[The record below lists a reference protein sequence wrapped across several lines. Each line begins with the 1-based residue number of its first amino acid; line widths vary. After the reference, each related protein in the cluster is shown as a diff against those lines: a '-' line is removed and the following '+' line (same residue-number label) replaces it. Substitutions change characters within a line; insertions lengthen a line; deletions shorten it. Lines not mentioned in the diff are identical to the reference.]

1 MTKRATTQ
9 PKAKPQ
15 KRVPPTPAPGRV
27 HAPEGFKDRAGRQL
41 LSQVRHE
48 DYVRLSFCVEPR
60 CRICKLAHTDLD
72 LLVYIN
78 ESSHTGVPQQEVV
91 AECERLGFRT
101 NAGNIGEHK
110 RKHFDPQFR
119 EFLIGLQVQA
129 TRAKMMDEAVRSGQ
143 GLGSTIMRELWA
155 RIQPLLEQIDV
166 DSPAFRRLTPRQKA
180 ALVLTLAKEISRAE
194 NADAGTQ
201 LRLLDQRL
209 KQLRLAQGEA
219 EQRRKIISRLRTEFK
234 AYPEVWAVIEQV
246 AAALERGDAAVAP
259 ALLPTPPEATP

>member
-1 MTKRATTQ
+1 MTKRTTTQ
-9 PKAKPQ
+9 PKPERQ

-41 LSQVRHE
+41 LSKVRHE

-78 ESSHTGVPQQEVV
+78 EASHTGVPQQEIV

-101 NAGNIGEHK
+101 FASNIGEHK
-110 RKHFDPQFR
+110 TKHFDPQFR

-129 TRAKMMDEAVRSGQ
+129 TRAKMMDDAVKSGQ

-166 DSPAFRRLTPRQKA
+166 DSPAFKRLTPRQKA
-180 ALVLTLAKEISRAE
+180 SLVLTLAKEISRAE

-201 LRLLDQRL
+201 LRLLDQQL

-219 EQRRKIISRLRTEFK
+219 DQRRRIMSRLRAEFQ

-246 AAALERGDAAVAP
+246 AAAVERGDAAATP
-259 ALLPTPPEATP
+259 ALPPATPEAIP